1 MVTRL
6 PGDANESMGPSSVNE
21 AHDRDGRSPNSAG
34 TSTGPAESLS
44 TAELLEQLQADRAWL
59 LQQIDGGS
67 TAELIP
73 REQRVAAAIRVD
85 QGDDAPR

>member
-1 MVTRL
+1 MRPGMKVLPVYTR
-6 PGDANESMGPSSVNE
+6 AQN
-21 AHDRDGRSPNSAG
+21 
-34 TSTGPAESLS
+34 
-44 TAELLEQLQADRAWL
+44 TARCE